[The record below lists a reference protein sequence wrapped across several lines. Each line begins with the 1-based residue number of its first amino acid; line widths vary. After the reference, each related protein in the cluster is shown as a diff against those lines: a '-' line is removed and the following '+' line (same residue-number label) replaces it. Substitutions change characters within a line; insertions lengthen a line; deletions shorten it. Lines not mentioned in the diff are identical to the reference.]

1 MVEFEFKC
9 PQCGETVIAD
19 ETLCGQVQLCP
30 NCEKGIVVPRNIPK
44 TQSIDVEYKADV
56 TANCQVKLKPIKRQ
70 TENTSIPQSDDGR
83 RLSEFERMCI
93 REQERRIREKR
104 QTLLITSIKA
114 TVVVILICTVGV
126 FAFSWWQ
133 QRKQEEFRIKQEE
146 IRREIAIREQKIQ
159 EEARL
164 AKESAEKAEKA
175 SRAFHAYLDKE
186 EARLKVNDM
195 KEPWIVFTTGKE
207 PKRYV
212 LNCPFPAKCGVGLP
226 RKLRTQV
233 LLLYTVLDKTK

>member
-70 TENTSIPQSDDGR
+70 TENTPIPQSDDGQ

-126 FAFSWWQ
+126 FAFSWWPYGNK
-133 QRKQEEFRIKQEE
+133 RFR
-146 IRREIAIREQKIQ
+146 RR
-159 EEARL
+159 
-164 AKESAEKAEKA
+164 
-175 SRAFHAYLDKE
+175 H
-186 EARLKVNDM
+186 V
-195 KEPWIVFTTGKE
+195 W
-207 PKRYV
+207 
-212 LNCPFPAKCGVGLP
+212 P
-226 RKLRTQV
+226 RKVPRRRRRQV
-233 LLLYTVLDKTK
+233 VPFMPILTRGGETEECC